1 MSRRG
6 TARLLAL
13 ALAAAILTA
22 SGPATANTTAGAHA
36 TKQRTSLTAIW
47 NEVMCPTCHEPLSVA
62 QSPQAVDERRYIQ
75 RLVVA
80 GETKAQI
87 ERALVSELGPGVLG
101 RPPAHGF
108 NLLVYILPP
117 ALLVA
122 GIAFLAFSLPRWRD
136 RARAAAAEPMG
147 AAARTPSGEES
158 RRLDEDLA
166 RFG

>member
-6 TARLLAL
+6 TERLIAL
-13 ALAAAILTA
+13 ALATAILTA
-22 SGPATANTTAGAHA
+22 SVPAIADAAQTAPR
-36 TKQRTSLTAIW
+36 QRTSLTAIW

-80 GETKAQI
+80 GDTKAQI
-87 ERALVSELGPGVLG
+87 ERALVAQLGPGVLG

-117 ALLVA
+117 ALLVVA
-122 GIAFLAFSLPRWRD
+122 VGFLAISLPRWRA
-136 RARAAAAEPMG
+136 RARVAAAEPMS
-147 AAARTPSGEES
+147 AAARAPSDEES